1 MQKIRYSKERL
12 KSNLRIGLFF
22 LITGIVLLIISITTT
37 KWEEISIFSIGFGQ
51 ALAGIFMLSIYYF
64 ENKLQ
69 YLTITNGE
77 IVKNTLFFKKIKIS
91 EIKLT
96 KEFAGDLIL
105 KTDKEEFLINTQI
118 IEPASLTYL
127 KNSLKSWL

>member
-127 KNSLKSWL
+127 KNSLKS

>member
-51 ALAGIFMLSIYYF
+51 ALAGIFMLIIYYF

-96 KEFAGDLIL
+96 KEFAGDL
-105 KTDKEEFLINTQI
+105 
-118 IEPASLTYL
+118 
-127 KNSLKSWL
+127 

>member
-37 KWEEISIFSIGFGQ
+37 KWEEVSIFSIGFGQ
-51 ALAGIFMLSIYYF
+51 ALAGIFMLIIYYF